1 MAALLATWDDVRE
14 YAAALP
20 ETAESGHF
28 GQLAWRVREK
38 LFVWE
43 RPLRRP
49 DLEALGDAAPTGAI
63 LAARIPDLDARERLL
78 AAAPEIYFTIPHFSG
93 YSAVLARLP
102 EIGGEELRELITE
115 AWICRAPK
123 RLVAAWE
130 KDSGR

>member
-1 MAALLATWDDVRE
+1 VRE
-14 YAAALP
+14 CALALP
-20 ETAESGHF
+20 DTAESGHY
-28 GQLAWRVREK
+28 GKLAWRVRER

-102 EIGGEELRELITE
+102 EIGREELRELITE
-115 AWICRAPK
+115 AWISRAPK

>member
-1 MAALLATWDDVRE
+1 MATWDDVRK
-14 YAAALP
+14 YALALP
-20 ETAESGHF
+20 ETTEGGHF

-49 DLEALGDAAPTGAI
+49 DLEALGADAPTGPI
-63 LAARIPDLDARERLL
+63 VAASVPDLDARERLL

-102 EIGGEELRELITE
+102 EIGHGELRELITE
-115 AWICRAPK
+115 AWISRAPK
-123 RLVAAWE
+123 RVAAAWE
-130 KDSGR
+130 KDSGH